1 MKKIFSYWKP
11 YTSLLILVFTVKF
24 VGTVTELLIPYLLA
38 YILDEVVPYCT
49 KESLLPV
56 FLWGGVM
63 LLCAAVALFANVFAN
78 HRTARFSSQVI
89 LHIRRDMFHKT
100 LSLSAKQLDRFTIPS
115 LVARMSSDTYSIHS
129 MLNVLFR
136 STVRAPILLLGG
148 ILITLTIEPVLALVL
163 LAVCPFLAVIVSFV
177 TRTGIRLFRRKQKK
191 VDTMVEKIRDTFT
204 GIRVIKALSKV
215 PYEKESFQ
223 KVNEDLSRTGLK
235 ASYVMGISGPVIT
248 LFLNLGMTAVILV
261 GAYRVSGGHTKTGE
275 IIAFMSYFTIILNA
289 TVALVG
295 AFNTIARGGAAADRI
310 REVLEAPEDLR
321 VSCPDEPVENAP
333 FLEFRNVTFSYN
345 GTCPTVENISFTL
358 NRGETLGII
367 GGTGSGKT
375 TLIRL
380 LLRFY
385 DPNKGTVLLEGRDI
399 RTIPR
404 KELRNR
410 FGVVFQ
416 NDFLIAE
423 SIKENI
429 LFSRELEDGAVKR
442 GADVA
447 QATPFIEEIE
457 NGFDYCLTTKG
468 ANLSGGQKQ
477 RVLLARALAGNP
489 DILVLDDSS
498 SALDYKTDANLRSA
512 IGKEYKDT
520 TSVIVAQRISSIKH
534 ADLILVLDKGK
545 LVGAGTDKELSE
557 NCQIYQ
563 EIAQSQMGER
573 SL

>member
-1 MKKIFSYWKP
+1 MKKIFSYCKP
-11 YTSLLILVFTVKF
+11 YTSLLILILTIKF
-24 VGTVTELLIPYLLA
+24 IGTITELLIPSLLA
-38 YILDEVVPYCT
+38 HILDEVVPYCT
-49 KESLLPV
+49 KNSLLPI

-63 LLCAAVALFANVFAN
+63 LLCAAVALFANIFAN
-78 HRTARFSSQVI
+78 RRTARFSSHVI
-89 LHIRRDMFHKT
+89 LHIRKDMFHKI
-100 LSLSAKQLDRFTIPS
+100 LSLSAKQLDSFTIPS
-115 LVARMSSDTYSIHS
+115 LVARMSSDTYSVHN
-129 MLNVLFR
+129 MLNVMFR
-136 STVRAPILLLGG
+136 SAVRSPILLLGG

-163 LAVCPFLAVIVSFV
+163 LAVCPFLAVIVGFIS
-177 TRTGIRLFRRKQKK
+177 RKGIRMFRRKQKK
-191 VDTMVEKIRDTFT
+191 VDDMVEKIRDTFT

-223 KVNEDLSRTGLK
+223 KVNEDLSRTGLR
-235 ASYVMGISGPVIT
+235 ASYVLGISSPVT
-248 LFLNLGMTAVILV
+248 SLFLNLGMAAVILV
-261 GAYRVSGGHTKTGE
+261 GAYRVSDGNTKPGQ
-275 IIAFMSYFTIILNA
+275 IIAFMSYFSIILNA
-289 TVALVG
+289 TVMLTTV
-295 AFNTIARGGAAADRI
+295 FNAIARGGAGADRI
-310 REVLEAPEDLR
+310 CEVLEAPEDLKI
-321 VSCPDEPVENAP
+321 SCPDKSEENAP

-345 GTCPTVENISFTL
+345 RTRPTVENISFKL

-399 RTIPR
+399 RTIPH
-404 KELRNR
+404 KELRKR

-423 SIKENI
+423 TIKDNI
-429 LFSRELEDGAVKR
+429 LFSRELEDDAVKR
-442 GADVA
+442 GAAAA
-447 QATPFIEEIE
+447 QATPFIEEIQ

-489 DILVLDDSS
+489 DVLVLDDSS

-512 IGKEYKDT
+512 IRKEYKDT

-545 LVGAGTDKELSE
+545 LIGAGTDTELSE
-557 NCQIYQ
+557 HCKIYQ
-563 EIAQSQMGER
+563 EIAQSQMGEM